1 MAEYVL
7 ETRGI
12 TKEFPGVRAL
22 DNVSF
27 SARAGEILA
36 LVGENGAG
44 KSTLMKILSG
54 AYAEN
59 SYDGEIYVGGERQ
72 HFMTTTDSEKAG
84 IAMIYQEIIMHFA
97 LTVGENMCVGKWP
110 KKSNGVSVNWKKLY
124 ADAEAQLKTI
134 GLDVDV
140 RTQLRNLNTSQMQMV
155 TIARE
160 VAKNPRI
167 LILDEPT
174 SALTNAEAEKLFVLL
189 HKLKAQGMA
198 IILISHKMDEVFENA
213 DRITVLRDGQTIN
226 SHLTSE
232 VERSTIIT
240 EMVGRELKNF
250 YPVKDYTPSDE
261 ILLRAEHYTVEHPFA
276 TERNIV
282 EDFSFHLR
290 RGEILGFAGLVG
302 AGRSELVNALFGK
315 TQKIAGELELEGKP
329 LKIREPYDAVSAGL
343 ALVTENRKEDGFV
356 GPMSIQRNICLAGF
370 HKIAKGFHVSA
381 KLERGYARKYF
392 DALSIRA
399 PSLNTFV
406 ETLSGGNQQ
415 KVIVG
420 KWLMADPKVLILD
433 EPTKGIDVT
442 TKAAIYQLMVDLVKQ
457 GISIIMISSEMP
469 ELVAMSD
476 RVIVFNAG
484 RKAAELTEDE
494 INQYRIMEYATMN
507 FS

>member
-1 MAEYVL
+1 MAEYLL
-7 ETRGI
+7 ETVGI

-22 DNVSF
+22 SEVSF
-27 SARAGEILA
+27 NARAGEILA

-54 AYAEN
+54 AYEER
-59 SYDGEIYVGGERQ
+59 SYEGEIFVDGVQQ
-72 HFMTTTDSEKAG
+72 HFQTTTDSERAG
-84 IAMIYQEIIMHFA
+84 IAMIYQEIILHFA

-110 KKSNGVSVNWKKLY
+110 KKADGVSVDWKKLY
-124 ADAEAQLKTI
+124 ADARRDLDAI

-174 SALTNAEAEKLFVLL
+174 SALTNAEAEKLFILL
-189 HKLKAQGMA
+189 HQLKKRGMA
-198 IILISHKMDEVFENA
+198 VILISHKMDEVFENA
-213 DRITVLRDGQTIN
+213 DRITVLRDGQVIST
-226 SHLTSE
+226 HMTAE
-232 VERSTIIT
+232 VERSVIIT
-240 EMVGRELKNF
+240 EMVGREIKNF
-250 YPVKDYTPSDE
+250 YPRKDYTPTGE
-261 ILLRAEHYTVEHPFA
+261 ELLRAEHYTVEHPFA
-276 TERNIV
+276 PDRNIV
-282 EDFSFHLR
+282 EDVSFTLR

-302 AGRSELVNALFGK
+302 AGRSELVNAMFGK
-315 TQKIAGELELEGKP
+315 TPRISGELEIEGRR
-329 LKIREPYDAVSAGL
+329 IRVREPYHAVAAGL
-343 ALVTENRKEDGFV
+343 ALVTENRKEDGYV
-356 GPMSIQRNICLAGF
+356 GPMSIQRNICLASLD
-370 HKIAKGFHVSA
+370 KISKRQHVSQ
-381 KLERGYARKYF
+381 KLERDCAQRYF

-399 PSLNTFV
+399 PSLDTFV

-420 KWLMADPKVLILD
+420 KWMMTGPKVLILD

-442 TKAAIYQLMVDLVKQ
+442 TKAAIYELMVDLVKQ

-476 RVIVFNAG
+476 RVIVFNSG
-484 RKAAELTEDE
+484 RKVAELAGEE
-494 INQYRIMEYATMN
+494 ISQYRIMEYATMN
-507 FS
+507 CD